1 MRRLYLAEITF
12 DEDAVD
18 VNGEPVDL
26 RWPDGSK
33 FKVETLDGP
42 LNDRNQL
49 VEEFLFRGV
58 GNKFGIGVK
67 VLEELRHGG

>member
-1 MRRLYLAEITF
+1 MRKSYLAEITF
-12 DEDAVD
+12 DDEAVD
-18 VNGEPVDL
+18 TNGEPVDL

-33 FKVETLDGP
+33 FNVETLDSP
-42 LNDRNQL
+42 LNSNNQL

-67 VLEELRHGG
+67 VINEISE